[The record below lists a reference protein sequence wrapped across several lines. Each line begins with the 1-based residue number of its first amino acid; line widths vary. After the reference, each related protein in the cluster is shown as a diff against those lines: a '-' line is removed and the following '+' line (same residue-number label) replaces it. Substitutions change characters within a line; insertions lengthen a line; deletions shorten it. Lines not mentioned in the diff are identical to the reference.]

1 MENLYNNATG
11 TGVAPKGGVSGA
23 DIGVMLGGAV
33 INSVIAGYFAKG
45 ENAKALKLQAELSKL
60 SLDQQKQLE
69 ERLQDVQSET
79 ERQGMVYQFLA
90 VQNNNEMLN
99 RVQTNL
105 TSVDK
110 NVRHLVDQILY
121 KSIFFNFAHIAHCV
135 SVFQF
140 SVGLR

>member
-45 ENAKALKLQAELSKL
+45 ENEKALKLQAELSKL

-99 RVQTNL
+99 RVQTKKY
-105 TSVDK
+105 TSYIVLGVGVTVLALVILKLAKKK
-110 NVRHLVDQILY
+110 N
-121 KSIFFNFAHIAHCV
+121 
-135 SVFQF
+135 
-140 SVGLR
+140 G

>member
-99 RVQTNL
+99 RVQPKRY
-105 TSVDK
+105 TSYIVLGVGVTVLALVILKLAKKK
-110 NVRHLVDQILY
+110 N
-121 KSIFFNFAHIAHCV
+121 
-135 SVFQF
+135 
-140 SVGLR
+140 G